1 MRPHSVFALL
11 DTLTFPETITLV
23 VLALLVLGP
32 DKLPTAAK
40 TIGIWIQKIK
50 TVSAGLQAEVREV
63 LDDPAMAPL
72 KELGEFAAQP
82 RQKLAEYARA
92 ATADEPSDVKDTNVP
107 ANPEVVAVVEDA
119 AEHAAASAALDEAA
133 PAVEAAPALGP
144 LDEVHPAVEAAPT
157 DASGEPAVVTTS
169 PTSPVDPPTAPV
181 ESPAERPSKIVA
193 TGPNHPM
200 ERFSRPV
207 NADEVR

>member
-1 MRPHSVFALL
+1 MRPYGMFALL

-92 ATADEPSDVKDTNVP
+92 ATADEPEETKDTKVP
-107 ANPEVVAVVEDA
+107 ANLEVAAVVEHAPED
-119 AEHAAASAALDEAA
+119 AAASAR
-133 PAVEAAPALGP
+133 LG
-144 LDEVHPAVEAAPT
+144 E
-157 DASGEPAVVTTS
+157 
-169 PTSPVDPPTAPV
+169 
-181 ESPAERPSKIVA
+181 AERGRRRRGVGPPGRSSPS
-193 TGPNHPM
+193 GRSGSH
-200 ERFSRPV
+200 R
-207 NADEVR
+207 

>member
-1 MRPHSVFALL
+1 MGPHSVFALL

-92 ATADEPSDVKDTNVP
+92 ATADEPTETKDVSIP
-107 ANPEVVAVVEDA
+107 ATPEVMTPPVDAHGGDPATATASVPDAQTAAQTESALIEASGEPVAAA
-119 AEHAAASAALDEAA
+119 AEPTA
-133 PAVEAAPALGP
+133 PTETPTAPTETP
-144 LDEVHPAVEAAPT
+144 AAPT
-157 DASGEPAVVTTS
+157 DS
-169 PTSPVDPPTAPV
+169 PTAPL
-181 ESPAERPSKIVA
+181 AERTSKIVA

-207 NADEVR
+207 NTDEVR